1 MSLKGFGPPRVR
13 GKENETM
20 RPRTRRTWELRET
33 LQRLLAALLLVL
45 GIGGAA
51 AAADVPVTVQV
62 PAESPG
68 IPAYARIA
76 ILPPFEEVYHTN
88 DWAAIAFYRQ
98 PAGIPKE
105 FNLLEFFDTVPV
117 DEAPRAFAAPL
128 TVEGMEVWAKPPAES
143 PGAAPMVSWLRGLGA
158 VPVWFVGWAE
168 LQAAIA
174 DQRLTLPELEGLKSL
189 QKGVASFFEETLIPN
204 AGTNLAVEGRGLL
217 DLAAEG
223 RLADGRLF
231 QVHIAG
237 SEEAEQ
243 WSRQVSI
250 RFR

>member
-1 MSLKGFGPPRVR
+1 
-13 GKENETM
+13 
-20 RPRTRRTWELRET
+20 
-33 LQRLLAALLLVL
+33 
-45 GIGGAA
+45 
-51 AAADVPVTVQV
+51 VTVKV

-88 DWAAIAFYRQ
+88 DWAAIAFYRL

-105 FNLLEFFDTVPV
+105 FNLLEFFDMAPV
-117 DEAPRAFAAPL
+117 NDAPRAFAAPL
-128 TVEGMEVWAKPPAES
+128 TVEGMEVWNEPPAES
-143 PGAAPMVSWLRGLGA
+143 ADAAPMVNWLRGLGA
-158 VPVWFVGWAE
+158 VPVWFVGWPE
-168 LQAAIA
+168 LQAAIT
-174 DQRLTLPELEGLKSL
+174 DQRLTMPELESLKSL

-204 AGTNLAVEGRGLL
+204 AGPTGYTGGRGLI

-223 RLADGRLF
+223 RLADGRSF
-231 QVHIAG
+231 QVHIAQ
-237 SEEAEQ
+237 SEEREQ